1 MTSALGLSMTEQA
14 SWVVGVATYQEVLED
29 LKVFLLSDPQL
40 LRILHAS
47 SHAFGVWTV
56 SKLRDVLALLLGV
69 WEVAEAVR

>member
-1 MTSALGLSMTEQA
+1 M
-14 SWVVGVATYQEVLED
+14 YQEVLED

-40 LRILHAS
+40 LRTLHAS
-47 SHAFGVWTV
+47 SDAFVWTV